1 MEAEKSLHNNTLMYI
16 HNSTHLNCTLESNNS
31 TVSKCTTS
39 YTTPY
44 KLKKLFYIIINVCL
58 CFVLLSH
65 PFNETTKTPNLHGP
79 PTTAADKIGT
89 PTQLF
94 YFSSIDPA
102 HLPTPCSIASEL
114 SNPHDPR
121 LSAETMLDGPVL
133 DGLSPFC
140 SDNFGFSNYQNTN
153 VLKRP
158 ADIKITSLDS
168 PSTLYPP
175 ASQIMLDAP
184 APLPMLDVSAPR
196 MLNVLALPMLDVP
209 ALPMLDVPASI
220 ASKGVPLRTPGFIAF
235 RPSNPHDPGP
245 LAAWAKY
252 PIAMLTYHA
261 FSAIAKYAFID
272 FLCIPPRSPSIDIN

>member
-1 MEAEKSLHNNTLMYI
+1 VPVFS
-16 HNSTHLNCTLESNNS
+16 
-31 TVSKCTTS
+31 SKTPDLPVDPVYVILWNHGCKAFKPS
-39 YTTPY
+39 DPHDPGPSTTP
-44 KLKKLFYIIINVCL
+44 V
-58 CFVLLSH
+58 
-65 PFNETTKTPNLHGP
+65 
-79 PTTAADKIGT
+79 DKFET

-94 YFSSIDPA
+94 YVSSIDPA
-102 HLPTPCSIASEL
+102 HLLTPWPIASEF
-114 SNPHDPR
+114 SNPHDPK

-133 DGLSPFC
+133 DGPSSYY
-140 SDNFGFSNYQNTN
+140 SDTFGFSNHQNTN
-153 VLKRP
+153 VLERP
-158 ADIKITSLDS
+158 ADTKITSLDS

-175 ASQIMLDAP
+175 ASQNMLDAP

-261 FSAIAKYAFID
+261 FSAIANYAFID